1 MDILVLQIISNKF
14 IPIAYIMENES
25 EATKRTSIIDNIGE
39 ITKDQDFKQKTNV
52 ASTLVL
58 EFYRVL
64 MGSLL
69 LFFVPQDCD
78 GEICTF
84 SQNYNREDNGMS
96 KTAFAANL
104 LTLASFIYMYK
115 IEVQRENSMIDY
127 LHVNPDKARTNDA
140 VEEALSSLPLEI
152 KNKIWDFDKKYMLS
166 GYFSMGAFSLNAI
179 ISTIVVLQNYMND
192 KTATALLTN
201 LLFMG
206 MKLNDVYSTVHT
218 EKNIFLSAYLTRKIQ
233 YNDVD
238 PDAPVLE
245 QESRDGVSVSTSVTT
260 DIA

>member
-1 MDILVLQIISNKF
+1 
-14 IPIAYIMENES
+14 MEDTTET
-25 EATKRTSIIDNIGE
+25 TKRSSIIADIAE
-39 ITKDQDFKQKTNV
+39 LTKDQDCKQKMNV

-78 GEICTF
+78 GEICSF
-84 SQNYNREDNGMS
+84 SQNFNRDDNGLS

-127 LHVNPDKARTNDA
+127 LHVNPDKARTNEA
-140 VEEALSSLPLEI
+140 VEEALSLLPMEI
-152 KNKIWDFDKKYMLS
+152 KNKIWEFDKKYMLS
-166 GYFSMGAFSLNAI
+166 GYLSMGAFSFNAI
-179 ISTIVVLQNYMND
+179 ISTIVILQNYMND
-192 KTATALLTN
+192 KTVTALLTN
-201 LLFMG
+201 VLFMG
-206 MKLNDVYSTVHT
+206 MKLNDVYSIVHT
-218 EKNIFLSAYLTRKIQ
+218 DKNIFLSSYLTRKIQ
-233 YNDVD
+233 FNDAD
-238 PDAPVLE
+238 PDAPTN
-245 QESRDGVSVSTSVTT
+245 QEISDSTSVSTSVTT